1 MLKESAVA
9 TVPVAGR
16 SPRDEPLQ
24 DEPVRG
30 ELPAGLPSAALVDL
44 DAIAANV
51 RRLREAAAGAAVL
64 AVVKADGYGHG
75 MLPVARAAVAAGA
88 DWLGVAQLGEAL
100 ALRAA
105 GIDAPLL
112 AWLTVPGDR
121 FAEAVAA
128 GVDVGVSARWTV
140 EEVARA
146 AAVTG
151 VAARVHLKVDT
162 GLGRGGC
169 GPTDLPDVLAALL
182 RHQAEGAVH
191 LVGVCSHLACADVPG
206 HPSVQA
212 QVDAFTDAVER
223 VERAGLRPQLR
234 HLANSAGALAVPQAR
249 FDLVRPG
256 IALYGISPMPD
267 HASAA
272 HLRLTPA
279 MSLLGR
285 VALVKDVP
293 AGQGV
298 SYGLTHVTAS
308 DTTLALV
315 PLGYGDGVPRHAS
328 AAGPVWLAGRRV
340 PIAGRVCMDQIVLD
354 LGGRDPAVRAGD
366 VAVLF
371 GPGTRGE
378 PTAQDWADAA
388 GTIAYEIV
396 TRVGGRVPRHYL
408 GGPDTA
414 TGGRD
419 GG

>member
-1 MLKESAVA
+1 VLKESAVA
-9 TVPVAGR
+9 TVPAAGR
-16 SPRDEPLQ
+16 LPRDA
-24 DEPVRG
+24 PVRG
-30 ELPAGLPSAALVDL
+30 QLPAGLPSAALVDL

-51 RRLREAAAGAAVL
+51 GRLREAAAGAAVL

-121 FAEAVAA
+121 FAEAVVAR
-128 GVDVGVSARWTV
+128 VDVGVSAAWTV

-151 VAARVHLKVDT
+151 VTARVHLKVDT

-169 GPTDLPDVLAALL
+169 GPADLPDVLAGLL
-182 RHQAEGAVH
+182 RHQAEGAVE
-191 LVGVCSHLACADVPG
+191 LVGVCSHLACADTPG

-223 VERAGLRPQLR
+223 VERAGLRPQVR
-234 HLANSAGALAVPQAR
+234 HLANSAATLAVPRAR

-267 HASAA
+267 QASAA
-272 HLRLTPA
+272 DLRLTPA

-354 LGGRDPAVRAGD
+354 LGGRDAAVRAGD

-371 GPGTRGE
+371 GPGTHGE

-396 TRVGGRVPRHYL
+396 TRVGGRVPRHYT
-408 GGPDTA
+408 GGHDVA
-414 TGGRD
+414 TGGGH